1 MDNKITKQAIIE
13 EVAKRHYL
21 ILDDKDPI
29 LAVVTA
35 NEVIF
40 EELISKADIL
50 FTKHLTE
57 LESYKSSLVKE
68 IGEMKKELKASI
80 PVAIETTITS
90 QGISRKPEP
99 MDTLSQAPKKADE
112 PSIKLDKTHIKQYYR
127 VHIYPV
133 IAATSVGVAL
143 GLVINYL
150 F

>member
-1 MDNKITKQAIIE
+1 MDSKITKQAIIE
-13 EVAKRHYL
+13 EVAKRHHL

-50 FTKHLTE
+50 FTKHLAD
-57 LESYKSSLVKE
+57 LESYKSSLTRE
-68 IGEMKKELKASI
+68 IGTIRKELRDSI
-80 PVAIETTITS
+80 SSATETTMIT

-99 MDTLSQAPKKADE
+99 MDTQAPKKADE

-133 IAATSVGVAL
+133 IAAMSVGVAL
-143 GLVINYL
+143 GLIINYL